1 MTTLLTKPPKDLK
14 KLSSNPQKKTLPHW
28 KYWKKTERL
37 QNFLSK
43 SEVRA
48 GGARETD
55 ETVAEL
61 IVETPVPEELKYLLS
76 IHLSNWLYM
85 RPLERLSLVDRP

>member
-1 MTTLLTKPPKDLK
+1 MQQEPE
-14 KLSSNPQKKTLPHW
+14 KLKKTLPYW
-28 KYWKKTERL
+28 KYWKKNGAFA
-37 QNFLSK
+37 NFLSEAEEIAEEGG
-43 SEVRA
+43 EVVA
-48 GGARETD
+48 D